1 MTVYQIV
8 EKMYI
13 KDARGLEVS
22 YEHPIN
28 DRLFSTYD
36 KAKDNILED
45 RKEGSQYNIKSIVVE

>member
-8 EKMYI
+8 EKMCA
-13 KDARGLEVS
+13 KDTRGLEVC

-36 KAKDNILED
+36 KAKENIPED
-45 RKEGSQYNIKSIVVE
+45 RKEGSQYDIKSIVVE